1 MRGKYWV
8 WNNSEF
14 LKVPV
19 VNGWS
24 VVTPFIK
31 VKIGEG
37 SFITDGALI
46 ADGVELG
53 KNVKVSASC
62 ELGYCTTI
70 GNRSFLGEG
79 VIVQACGEISDK
91 VSLGIGTVL
100 ESNVFIGINAH
111 LGEGVYVAKGSR
123 IGDSVTIDNNSSI
136 GRLAVIRNRAHL
148 GNRVTMGDGVKLGAR
163 VRIKDDSRVSMT
175 PLQIQGPLHLLTMVS
190 ATELQIGSSVM
201 SVDDWECEDKREP
214 AFKQLGLT
222 VDEAP
227 IFSVILTFACDFARS
242 FGHLSFGK

>member
-1 MRGKYWV
+1 MRGKYWI

-14 LKVPV
+14 LKVAV
-19 VNGWS
+19 IDGWS
-24 VVTPFIK
+24 LVAPFIK
-31 VKIGEG
+31 VKVGEG
-37 SFITDGALI
+37 SFISDGALV

-53 KNVKVSASC
+53 KNVKVGASC

-70 GNRSFLGEG
+70 GNRSFLGKG
-79 VIVQACGEISDK
+79 VIVRACGEIRDK
-91 VSLGIGTVL
+91 AGLGSGTVL
-100 ESNVFIGINAH
+100 EPDVFIGVGAH

-123 IGDSVTIDNNSSI
+123 IGDSVTIDSNSSI
-136 GRLAVIRNRAHL
+136 GRLVVIRNRAHL
-148 GNRVTMGDGVKLGAR
+148 GNRVTVGDGVKLGPR
-163 VRIKDDSRVSMT
+163 VRIKDDSLVSMT

-190 ATELQIGSSVM
+190 ATELQIGTLVM